1 VYGSIKTTLFNL
13 NTDKKMTVVEKVAE
27 NGKNKNIKG
36 VTGFSKSMPQGF
48 DTDSIL
54 GVGDIVEIPTAM
66 PQVYQQKFG
75 EDADGNPVYGEFIVV
90 NVKHEGKAD
99 RAINFFPSSLTKN
112 IWPSQKN
119 DDGEIE
125 LVDGRPMQ
133 PKGTAVDLYT
143 SVQGTVGAAGE
154 TDMQLGV
161 NKLLGKN
168 IHVADAVEVDVQV
181 FRNGKRTNALKK
193 SKVFT
198 YNLA

>member
-1 VYGSIKTTLFNL
+1 
-13 NTDKKMTVVEKVAE
+13 MTVVEKIAE
-27 NGKNKNIKG
+27 NGKNKNVQV
-36 VTGFSKSMPQGF
+36 VTGFSKRQPQGF
-48 DTDSIL
+48 DADSIL
-54 GVGDIVEIPTAM
+54 GEGDIVEIPSVM

-75 EDADGNPVYGEFIVV
+75 EDANGEPVYGEFIVV
-90 NVKHEGKAD
+90 NVRHEGKAD

-119 DDGEIE
+119 ASGEIE

-133 PKGTAVDLYT
+133 PKGSAVELYT
-143 SVQGTVGAAGE
+143 SVQGQTGPGGE
-154 TDMQLGV
+154 SDVQLGV

>member
-1 VYGSIKTTLFNL
+1 
-13 NTDKKMTVVEKVAE
+13 MTVVEKVAE
-27 NGKNKNIKG
+27 NGKNKNIQS
-36 VTGFSKSMPQGF
+36 VTGFSKAQPQGF

-54 GVGDIVEIPTAM
+54 GVGDIVEMPATM

-75 EDADGNPVYGEFIVV
+75 VDADGKPVYGEFIVV

-119 DDGEIE
+119 ADGEVE

-133 PKGTAVDLYT
+133 PKGTAVDVYT

>member
-1 VYGSIKTTLFNL
+1 
-13 NTDKKMTVVEKVAE
+13 MTVVEKIAE

-54 GVGDIVEIPTAM
+54 AVGDVVEMPAAM

-75 EDADGNPVYGEFIVV
+75 EDADGNPIYGEFIVV
-90 NVKHEGKAD
+90 NVKHEGKTD

-119 DDGEIE
+119 ENGEIE

-133 PKGTAVDLYT
+133 PKGTAVDMYT